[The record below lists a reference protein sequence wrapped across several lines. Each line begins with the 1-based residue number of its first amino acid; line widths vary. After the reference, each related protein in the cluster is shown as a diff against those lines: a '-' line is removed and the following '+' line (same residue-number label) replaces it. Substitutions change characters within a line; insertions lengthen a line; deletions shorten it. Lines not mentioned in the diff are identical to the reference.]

1 MMVHIYLKSIR
12 SGFKIMVPGLSCFY
26 DGQHLFVVNRIVSF
40 GRCHGM

>member
-1 MMVHIYLKSIR
+1 MMDHIYLKSIR
-12 SGFKIMVPGLSCFY
+12 SGFEIMAPGLSCFY